1 MPIDLSYFV
10 DAVNRIAGFG
20 GIIDRVATAIREGL
34 STLTNNLRQII
45 QNVLSS
51 LQSALSSRLSAIEY
65 AITNFVNAFRQ
76 VLISVQSTLANAV
89 NAVTSFLRDF
99 ISRITSAI
107 NNAISTIRNLFQSV
121 ATQLSNIANNVVN
134 TLRQFFSTIF
144 SNISGIIQNIV
155 ERVRSFL
162 QSITDRIERFIDNI
176 IDTIR
181 KIVTGIWEFLKK
193 IWQWIKEKVENAW
206 KWVNEHIFKPFG
218 ETLDDTAEGIEKRW
232 QALLALVN
240 AVLANDGAG
249 AVSAVRGIVGTTGRR
264 DLSKYIIGAV
274 LVHLML
280 SPVINAYAT
289 GMLNV
294 LAQTSVM
301 QNPVNPIPAESAVRG
316 VFRGLMSS
324 GDFAHNELKRGI
336 APELAHIEIES
347 ARPLPSPGVIQEGF
361 VRGIIPENVHDSLLK
376 KHGYTDSDI
385 RLFKA
390 LYWVIPPLSDII
402 RMAVREVFT
411 PEIAEKF
418 GQYEDFPEVFA
429 EWAEKQGLT
438 REWAKRYWAAH
449 WDLPSIS
456 QGYEMFHRGIID
468 ENELKML
475 MRALD
480 IMPFWREK
488 LIQMSYSPLTRVD
501 VRRMYAIGV
510 IDEHQVY
517 RAYRD
522 LGYDDEKARW
532 LTEFTKREYSPE
544 EETSV
549 DKYRQL
555 TKGILDKAYRKHLLT
570 PEEYK
575 ARLMDIG
582 YSPSDAE
589 FLLSL
594 EDAYREVADE
604 DEVLSPIRKRITNMV
619 IDAYVRDVLTL
630 TETRQHLEDLGLPPI
645 QIEFLILE
653 GDYQRTL
660 SLKRLYVDW
669 VKGLYTSYQIDE
681 SESRRLLSNIFPG
694 AGEVDS
700 LLETWYY
707 IRETR
712 DKIPSEATLRAFV
725 KQGLLSVKDYAN
737 ALRGMG
743 YREVYV
749 RCYLAYYFGV
759 TDENAD

>member
-1 MPIDLSYFV
+1 MPLDLSYFI
-10 DAVNRIAGFG
+10 DALNRIAGFG

-65 AITNFVNAFRQ
+65 AITNFVNVFRQ
-76 VLISVQSTLANAV
+76 VLISIQSTLANAI

-99 ISRITSAI
+99 ISRIISSI
-107 NNAISTIRNLFQSV
+107 NTAISTIRNFFQSI

-144 SNISGIIQNIV
+144 SNIGDIIQNIV
-155 ERVRSFL
+155 ERIRNFL
-162 QSITDRIERFIDNI
+162 NEMTSKIENFIDNI
-176 IDTIR
+176 IETIY
-181 KIVTGIWEFLKK
+181 KIVTGIWEFIKK
-193 IWQWIKEKVENAW
+193 IWQWIKDKAENAW
-206 KWVNEHIFKPFG
+206 KWINEHIFKPLG

-240 AVLANDGAG
+240 AVLANDGIG
-249 AVSAVRGIVGTTGRR
+249 AVSAVRGIVGTTGNK
-264 DLSKYIIGAV
+264 DLTKYIIGAV

-280 SPVINAYAT
+280 SPVINAYAS

-294 LAQTSVM
+294 LAQTSIM
-301 QNPVNPIPAESAVRG
+301 QNPVNPIPTESAIRG
-316 VFRGLMSS
+316 VFRGLISS
-324 GDFAHNELKRGI
+324 SDFVNNELKRGI
-336 APELAHIEIES
+336 APELARIEIES
-347 ARPLPSPGVIQEGF
+347 SRPLPSPGVVQEAF
-361 VRGIIPENVHDSLLK
+361 VRGLITEEFHDSLLK
-376 KHGYTDSDI
+376 KHGYTENDI
-385 RLFKA
+385 RLFKS

-402 RMAVREVFT
+402 RMAVREVFS
-411 PEIAEKF
+411 PNIAEKF

-429 EWAEKQGLT
+429 EWAEKQGLS
-438 REWAKRYWAAH
+438 REWAKRYWASH
-449 WDLPSIS
+449 WDLPSIT

-488 LIQMSYSPLTRVD
+488 LIQLSYSPLTRVD
-501 VRRMYAIGV
+501 VRRMYSLGV
-510 IDEHQVY
+510 IDEQQVY
-517 RAYRD
+517 KAYRD

-544 EETSV
+544 EETSI

-555 TKGILDKAYRKHLLT
+555 TKGIIDKAYRKHLIT

-575 ARLMDIG
+575 ARLIDIG
-582 YSPSDAE
+582 YSPSDAD

-594 EDAYREVADE
+594 ENAYREIADE
-604 DEVLSPIRKRITNMV
+604 DEVLNPIRKRIVNMV

-653 GDYQRTL
+653 SDYQRTL
-660 SLKRLYVDW
+660 YLKRIYLDW
-669 VKGLYTSYQIDE
+669 IKNLYTSYQIDE
-681 SESRRLLSNIFPG
+681 SESRKLLSNIFPG
-694 AGEVDS
+694 AGEIDN

-712 DKIPSEATLRAFV
+712 DKIPSEPTLRAFV
-725 KQGLLSVKDYAN
+725 KQGLLSVEEYAN

-749 RCYLAYYFGV
+749 KCYLAYYFGV
-759 TDENAD
+759 TNENTD